1 MGGAPRLLILG
12 SLPSKRSLADG
23 QYYALPQN
31 AFWPIMCR
39 LFGADSGL
47 AYEERKQLLVG
58 NRIALWDV
66 LAASVRPGSLDSAI
80 VGSTARANDIRAF
93 VSEYAGIR
101 LICFNGRK
109 AEQLFQ
115 RFVLRVEPGGFA
127 GIEFLTMPSTS
138 PAHAALSRDEKYV
151 QWARVLDSLIK
162 TEKRAKIQE

>member
-1 MGGAPRLLILG
+1 MSFDEGFPPIAGGAPRVLILG

-39 LFGADSGL
+39 LFEGDTDLG
-47 AYEERKQLLVG
+47 YPDRRQLLISNG
-58 NRIALWDV
+58 IALWDV

-80 VGSTARANDIRAF
+80 VESTARANDIRAF
-93 VSEYAGIR
+93 VSEYADIR

-109 AEQLFQ
+109 AEQLF
-115 RFVLRVEPGGFA
+115 RRVVLKSAPEGFA
-127 GIEFLTMPSTS
+127 KIELLTLPSTS

-151 QWARVLDSLIK
+151 QWARILGYL
-162 TEKRAKIQE
+162 